1 MSNGP
6 LLIFGVFV
14 SVVFMAIGILGIHKK
29 RKFSKSIQSMYKVA
43 GVLVDTTVCQQHDDD
58 NIIQDI
64 HFPVYEY
71 EWQGVKKRLY
81 STTNALHIKIGRPVH
96 ILIDPQTEEAI
107 CLEEQKASD
116 SMLLIFGVIGLLT
129 LILMILLGTGILS

>member
-1 MSNGP
+1 MSEGP
-6 LLIFGVFV
+6 LLVFGVFV

-29 RKFSKSIQSMYKVA
+29 RKFTKSMYKVA

-81 STTNALHIKIGRPVH
+81 STTNALHVKIGRPVH

-129 LILMILLGTGILS
+129 LVLMILLGTGILS